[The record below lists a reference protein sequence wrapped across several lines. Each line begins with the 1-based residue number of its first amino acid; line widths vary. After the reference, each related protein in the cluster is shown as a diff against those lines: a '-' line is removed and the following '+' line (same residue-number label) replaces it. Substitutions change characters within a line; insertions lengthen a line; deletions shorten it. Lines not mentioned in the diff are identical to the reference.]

1 MRFIYL
7 LDKNKCKEVIQN
19 LSVNNLSNTIK
30 LLWNSDNEFDILMA
44 FAYDNKFLLD
54 LIKDSEKAI
63 DKISLDLVYWCPK
76 GAIYL
81 KNKGKSLNVKE
92 VRNDYVMTN
101 AIINMLHINK
111 SFALTILI
119 EAKENII
126 KFIKSDFAYGD
137 TNGEG
142 EKYKFHQSLKKVEN
156 DILKL
161 ELTDEERD
169 TLLNYDNY
177 NLTHP
182 EQKESK

>member
-1 MRFIYL
+1 MADEISCYEQCFSKETIYSDL
-7 LDKNKCKEVIQN
+7 WR
-19 LSVNNLSNTIK
+19 NTLMWVDWSLFLYHCRCQIK
-30 LLWNSDNEFDILMA
+30 LQTET
-44 FAYDNKFLLD
+44 
-54 LIKDSEKAI
+54 
-63 DKISLDLVYWCPK
+63 
-76 GAIYL
+76 
-81 KNKGKSLNVKE
+81 NVKE

-137 TNGEG
+137 TNGED